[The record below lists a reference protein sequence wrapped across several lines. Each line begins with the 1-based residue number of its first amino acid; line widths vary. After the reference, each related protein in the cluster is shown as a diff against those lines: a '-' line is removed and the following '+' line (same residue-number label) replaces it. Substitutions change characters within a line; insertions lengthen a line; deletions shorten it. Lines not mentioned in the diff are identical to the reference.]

1 MQKRILGRTGTGRDH
16 FCAPR
21 MAAVARSAPL
31 LLAFGARA
39 ASRAP
44 RALARAA
51 SPAGSAVSR
60 ALPLPF
66 AARTQ
71 LLAPRARSVMAQAA
85 QSEAMPSKD
94 ESPLATKEVEAE
106 RALRRNAAASAA
118 FKMSAV
124 DAKARRERMIARASP
139 RQRVHCIARMLR
151 GDASM
156 LRC

>member
-1 MQKRILGRTGTGRDH
+1 
-16 FCAPR
+16 

-44 RALARAA
+44 RALARTAPPVGA
-51 SPAGSAVSR
+51 QSSR
-60 ALPLPF
+60 SLPLPF

-94 ESPLATKEVEAE
+94 DGPLATKEVEAE
-106 RALRRNAAASAA
+106 NALRRNAAASAA

-124 DAKARRERMIARASP
+124 DAKTRRERMCQRIALPARA
-139 RQRVHCIARMLR
+139 LR
-151 GDASM
+151 RSDAGDASM
-156 LRC
+156 LMLILSFGLAVRLLREDPATHA